1 MNAEQQAAISRRIAK
16 GAARMADLRVV
27 LCGLTRDS
35 APYLQN
41 TITRMETLGDLFGEY
56 RVVVFENDSIDG
68 TPALLDR
75 WQHLNSRVVVLSEQR
90 NDPVNLPLRC
100 PLRADRMAFYRNQ
113 YREFITHH
121 FADFDFAIV
130 VDMDILEGWSNDGV
144 AHTFG
149 FNEWDFVGSYGIIE
163 KRHLL
168 RSQMKQYDAWAFRS
182 YGSYEPLKTKTVNN
196 MRIVSEDRLMAVYS
210 CFGGLGIYRMPGLL
224 NCQYVGGDCEHVG
237 LHAAMRESGFDRIFL
252 NPNQTTDYSYKYN
265 RLLRM
270 MFRVTEPVRQAWTR
284 KAA

>member
-1 MNAEQQAAISRRIAK
+1 MNADQQTAISRRSAH
-16 GAARMADLRVV
+16 GAVRMADLRVV

-35 APYLQN
+35 APYLQK
-41 TITRMETLGDLFGEY
+41 TITRMESLGDLFGGY
-56 RVVVFENDSIDG
+56 RVVVFENDSIDD

-75 WQHLNSRVVVLSEQR
+75 WQRMNSRVVVLSERR
-90 NDPVNLPLRC
+90 NDPVNRPLRC
-100 PLRADRMAFYRNQ
+100 PLRGDRMAFYRNQ

-121 FADFDFAIV
+121 FEDFDFAIV

-149 FNEWDFVGSYGIIE
+149 FTDWDFVGSYGIIE

-168 RSQMKQYDAWAFRS
+168 CSQLQQYDAWAFRS
-182 YGSYEPLKTKTVNN
+182 YGSYEALKTRTVNN

-210 CFGGLGIYRMPGLL
+210 CFGGLGIYRMPALL

-252 NPNQTTDYSYKYN
+252 NPNQTTHYSYKYN
-265 RLLRM
+265 RLLRL
-270 MFRVTEPVRQAWTR
+270 MFRITEPVRRAWPR